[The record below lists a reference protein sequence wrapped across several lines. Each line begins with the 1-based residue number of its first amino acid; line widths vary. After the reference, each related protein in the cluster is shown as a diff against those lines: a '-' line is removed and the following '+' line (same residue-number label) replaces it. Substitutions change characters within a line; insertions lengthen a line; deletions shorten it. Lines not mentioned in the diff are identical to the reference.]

1 MTSSESIN
9 YSQYSII
16 NEQNNNIS
24 NDLEIIDTQ
33 TKDKTPK
40 ELSQILVNE
49 NSETKNNIANK
60 DNNSLSLPNDS
71 TKITVQQ
78 KQSSFHNLLYG
89 NPIDTTNPKYIGKSY
104 AFLYDNNGEP
114 KITIGP
120 DCKYIFY

>member
-24 NDLEIIDTQ
+24 NDLEIVDTQ

-40 ELSQILVNE
+40 KLSQILVNE

-60 DNNSLSLPNDS
+60 DNNSLSLSNDS

-89 NPIDTTNPKYIGKSY
+89 NPIDSTNPKYIGKSY

>member
-78 KQSSFHNLLYG
+78 KKSSFHNLLYG